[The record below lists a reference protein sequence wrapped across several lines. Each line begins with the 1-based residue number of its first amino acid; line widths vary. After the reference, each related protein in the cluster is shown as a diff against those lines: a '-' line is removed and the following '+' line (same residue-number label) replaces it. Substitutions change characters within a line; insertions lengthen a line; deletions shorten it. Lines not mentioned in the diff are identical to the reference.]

1 MCSHESRKTC
11 ICAFHPWNARG
22 KKNEKI
28 VKHHQ
33 IAPQNQDS
41 YYACV
46 MRLVG
51 VPVGKEMATVTA
63 CPLPGIV
70 SLHVSKVARVAG
82 VALITVFVT
91 MIQVLSFQL
100 MAGAVELSTLLALF
114 VGELNV
120 DVLKTNDIYQARR
133 SRCSKTQPFYPS
145 TFLTSFFRC
154 SISFSAVS
162 KPSEHGVQNPCIN
175 MFSK

>member
-1 MCSHESRKTC
+1 
-11 ICAFHPWNARG
+11 
-22 KKNEKI
+22 
-28 VKHHQ
+28 
-33 IAPQNQDS
+33 
-41 YYACV
+41 

-82 VALITVFVT
+82 VALVTVFVT
-91 MIQVLSFQL
+91 MIQVLSFKL

-120 DVLKTNDIYQARR
+120 DVLKTSDIYQARR
-133 SRCSKTQPFYPS
+133 SRCSKTQSCYLHLLS
-145 TFLTSFFRC
+145 SYLFLQMLYQIIC
-154 SISFSAVS
+154 SVKAVRARGT
-162 KPSEHGVQNPCIN
+162 KPLYQHVLQMMLAGNVPSEGQFRRELAATKLADVAFYIQA
-175 MFSK
+175 